1 MGIIL
6 SADSLCDL
14 NEAMKQENQVYTI
27 PYHIILEGQ
36 DYLDGENIFP
46 DQLFQAYRERKALPR
61 TAAINVGEY
70 INYFQKWI
78 EEGHE
83 IVHFCLGSSLTSSYQ
98 NCLLAAETLGNIFV
112 IDSGS
117 LSAGIGLQILDC
129 RQMIDAGKSAA
140 EIYAYFQKNRGRY
153 HASFILD
160 TLDFLKAGGR
170 CSSLLALSASI
181 LSIKP
186 EILVHNQDGS
196 MTVGHKYRG
205 NFEKVVQKYVKH
217 KLNQYEDMK
226 TDKIILAYAGP
237 ETDLI
242 EKTYQMVKE
251 TGIFENIYTV
261 RASCTICSHCGPR
274 TIGVFLETE
283 ENHA

>member
-1 MGIIL
+1 
-6 SADSLCDL
+6 
-14 NEAMKQENQVYTI
+14 
-27 PYHIILEGQ
+27 
-36 DYLDGENIFP
+36 
-46 DQLFQAYRERKALPR
+46 
-61 TAAINVGEY
+61 
-70 INYFQKWI
+70 
-78 EEGHE
+78 
-83 IVHFCLGSSLTSSYQ
+83 
-98 NCLLAAETLGNIFV
+98 
-112 IDSGS
+112 
-117 LSAGIGLQILDC
+117 
-129 RQMIDAGKSAA
+129 
-140 EIYAYFQKNRGRY
+140 
-153 HASFILD
+153 
-160 TLDFLKAGGR
+160 
-170 CSSLLALSASI
+170 
-181 LSIKP
+181 
-186 EILVHNQDGS
+186 